1 MIINKNKFVYSVLKV
16 WLIVS
21 SLYYLNAIFS
31 GVDALK
37 YNEDLTQ
44 KFIKYAICFII
55 SSFILFNGK
64 RVNFLWVS
72 LFFIILS
79 VASVVIGNEV
89 TVYATTMLIIATMI
103 GFSQIILYFS
113 NDMSKIN
120 MVLLWTGIIVGTI
133 TVLELTV
140 FYDYM
145 VSYWVS
151 TGGVRSISS
160 LLNPTNSG
168 AYSAIIILIALGTNI
183 RSKFKKTLFV
193 LMPMITLISSGSRT
207 AWLSLALTLLLTVL
221 LNDKASIR
229 LRKKILVIAG
239 IGAIC
244 GVLYAAFYMSSI
256 SGIQSQYRGLD
267 TYTASIRVEN
277 FITYINSIDLGML
290 LPDFLDKN
298 INLISDNFYLV
309 LLNYF
314 GIVGF
319 YIVFFS
325 SMLLFYYDVQIKGF
339 NKIIDIDESISVW
352 RVIFIYFLIS
362 GLSNSFINSFPVNQ
376 LFFISCGYYVYKY
389 NLIKKNVGK
398 QI

>member
-1 MIINKNKFVYSVLKV
+1 MIIKKNKFVYSVLKV

-55 SSFILFNGK
+55 SFFILFNSK
-64 RVNFLWVS
+64 RVKFLGAS

-79 VASVVIGNEV
+79 VASVVIGNVV
-89 TVYATTMLIIATMI
+89 TVYATTMLIIATMV

-120 MVLLWTGIIVGTI
+120 MVLLWTGIIIGSI
-133 TVLELTV
+133 SVLELTV

-229 LRKKILVIAG
+229 LRKKILAIAG

-244 GVLYAAFYMSSI
+244 GVLYVAFYMSSI

-277 FITYINSIDLGML
+277 FITYMNSIDFDML

-298 INLISDNFYLV
+298 INLISDNFCLV

-314 GIVGF
+314 GIIGV
-319 YIVFFS
+319 YIVFFIS
-325 SMLLFYYDVQIKGF
+325 ILLFYYNMQTKDFDK
-339 NKIIDIDESISVW
+339 NIDESISVW

-389 NLIKKNVGK
+389 NLIKKNAGK

>member
-1 MIINKNKFVYSVLKV
+1 MIIKKNKFVYSVLKV

-55 SSFILFNGK
+55 SFFILFNSK
-64 RVNFLWVS
+64 RVKFLGAS

-79 VASVVIGNEV
+79 VASVVIGNVV
-89 TVYATTMLIIATMI
+89 TVYATTMLIIATMV

-120 MVLLWTGIIVGTI
+120 MVLLWTGIIIGSI
-133 TVLELTV
+133 SVLELTV

-221 LNDKASIR
+221 LNDKAS
-229 LRKKILVIAG
+229 
-239 IGAIC
+239 
-244 GVLYAAFYMSSI
+244 
-256 SGIQSQYRGLD
+256 
-267 TYTASIRVEN
+267 
-277 FITYINSIDLGML
+277 
-290 LPDFLDKN
+290 
-298 INLISDNFYLV
+298 
-309 LLNYF
+309 
-314 GIVGF
+314 
-319 YIVFFS
+319 
-325 SMLLFYYDVQIKGF
+325 
-339 NKIIDIDESISVW
+339 
-352 RVIFIYFLIS
+352 
-362 GLSNSFINSFPVNQ
+362 
-376 LFFISCGYYVYKY
+376 
-389 NLIKKNVGK
+389 
-398 QI
+398 

>member
-1 MIINKNKFVYSVLKV
+1 MIIKKNKFVYSVLKV

-55 SSFILFNGK
+55 SFFILFNSK
-64 RVNFLWVS
+64 RVKFLGAS

-79 VASVVIGNEV
+79 VASVVIGNVV
-89 TVYATTMLIIATMI
+89 TVYATTMLIIATMV

-120 MVLLWTGIIVGTI
+120 MVLLWTGIIIGSI
-133 TVLELTV
+133 SVLELTV

-229 LRKKILVIAG
+229 LRKKILAIAG

-244 GVLYAAFYMSSI
+244 GVLYVAFYMSSI

-277 FITYINSIDLGML
+277 FITYMNSIDFDML
-290 LPDFLDKN
+290 LPD
-298 INLISDNFYLV
+298 
-309 LLNYF
+309 
-314 GIVGF
+314 
-319 YIVFFS
+319 
-325 SMLLFYYDVQIKGF
+325 
-339 NKIIDIDESISVW
+339 
-352 RVIFIYFLIS
+352 
-362 GLSNSFINSFPVNQ
+362 
-376 LFFISCGYYVYKY
+376 
-389 NLIKKNVGK
+389 
-398 QI
+398 

>member
-1 MIINKNKFVYSVLKV
+1 MIIKKNKFVYSLLKV

-55 SSFILFNGK
+55 SFIVLFNNR
-64 RVNFLWVS
+64 RVKYLWAS
-72 LFFIILS
+72 LFFILLS
-79 VASVVIGNEV
+79 VSSVIISNVV
-89 TVYATTMLIIATMI
+89 TVYATTMLIIATML
-103 GFSQIILYFS
+103 GFSQIIVYLS

-120 MVLLWTGIIVGTI
+120 MVLLWTGVIVGTI
-133 TVLELTV
+133 SVLELTV

-145 VSYWVS
+145 VSYWTS
-151 TGGVRSISS
+151 TGGIRSISS

-168 AYSAIIILIALGTNI
+168 AYSAIIILIALATNI
-183 RSKFKKTLFV
+183 RNKFKKTLFV

-221 LNDKASIR
+221 LNDKASMR
-229 LRKKILVIAG
+229 LRKKILAIAG
-239 IGAIC
+239 VGAIC
-244 GVLYAAFYMSSI
+244 GVVYAVFYMSSI
-256 SGIQSQYRGLD
+256 SNIQSQYRGLD

-277 FITYINSIDLGML
+277 FMTYINSIDLGML
-290 LPDFLDKN
+290 FPDFLDKN

-309 LLNYF
+309 LVNYF
-314 GIVGF
+314 GIIGF
-319 YIVFFS
+319 YIFFLI
-325 SMLLFYYDVQIKGF
+325 SMLLFYYNAQIKYF
-339 NKIIDIDESISVW
+339 SEVIDEDIAIW

-362 GLSNSFINSFPVNQ
+362 GLSNSFISSFPVNQ

-389 NLIKKNVGK
+389 KLIKKNAGK
-398 QI
+398 

>member
-1 MIINKNKFVYSVLKV
+1 MIIEKNKFVYSVLKV

-55 SSFILFNGK
+55 SFFILFNSK
-64 RVNFLWVS
+64 RVKFLGAS

-79 VASVVIGNEV
+79 VASVVIGNVV

-120 MVLLWTGIIVGTI
+120 MVLLWTGVIVGTI
-133 TVLELTV
+133 SVLELTV

-145 VSYWVS
+145 VSYWIS
-151 TGGVRSISS
+151 TGGIRSISS

-168 AYSAIIILIALGTNI
+168 AYSAIIILIALGINI

-207 AWLSLALTLLLTVL
+207 AWLSLALTLLLTVFF
-221 LNDKASIR
+221 NDQASIR
-229 LRKKILVIAG
+229 LRKKILAIAG

-244 GVLYAAFYMSSI
+244 GVLYAAFYMSNI

-314 GIVGF
+314 GIIGF
-319 YIVFFS
+319 YIVFLIS
-325 SMLLFYYDVQIKGF
+325 ILLFYYNVQIKDF
-339 NKIIDIDESISVW
+339 NKIIDENIAVW

-362 GLSNSFINSFPVNQ
+362 GLSNSFISSFPVNQ